1 MTTNKGVLLEIVKLV
16 HINGNGMLTNN
27 IQKEI
32 NLADNEF
39 FICLKI
45 LLENGYIEELNSS
58 KFYRDYIAL
67 TKKGIKLAK
76 YLC

>member
-1 MTTNKGVLLEIVKLV
+1 MKLV
-16 HINGNGMLTNN
+16 HINGNGMSTNN

-39 FICLKI
+39 FICLKL
-45 LLENGYIEELNSS
+45 LLENGYIEELDNS
-58 KFYRDYIAL
+58 KPYRDFIAL
-67 TKKGIKLAK
+67 TKKGIRLAK